1 MTDVTPSRRSITPP
15 KGAATTPRDA
25 VEAAQVQRSNRLAAL
40 QWAAITIVLIAVF
53 VAIAIVFSADG
64 TGDVVTPFRHNG

>member
-25 VEAAQVQRSNRLAAL
+25 AEAARVQRSNRIAAL
-40 QWAAITIVLIAVF
+40 QWAAIVIVLIAAF
-53 VAIAIVFSADG
+53 VTIAIVFSADG
-64 TGDVVTPFRHNG
+64 TGDVVTPFRHSG

>member
-25 VEAAQVQRSNRLAAL
+25 AEAARVQRSNRIAAL
-40 QWAAITIVLIAVF
+40 QWAAIAIVLVVVF
-53 VAIAIVFSADG
+53 VAIAIAFGADG
-64 TGDVVTPFRHNG
+64 TGDVVTPFRHSG